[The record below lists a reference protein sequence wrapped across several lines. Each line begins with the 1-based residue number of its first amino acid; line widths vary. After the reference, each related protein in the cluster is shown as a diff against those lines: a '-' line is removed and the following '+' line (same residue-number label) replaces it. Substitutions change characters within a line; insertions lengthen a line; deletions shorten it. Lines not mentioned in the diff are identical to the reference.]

1 MSQQKTW
8 AKERNILNIFWNEYK
23 QHVESPSLEVFE
35 ERLDIELSA
44 MLIFGDRLD
53 LMVLE
58 VFPSLTLLFCDNLLV
73 SDVVW

>member
-1 MSQQKTW
+1 MNT
-8 AKERNILNIFWNEYK
+8 NNM
-23 QHVESPSLEVFE
+23 VESPSLEVFE

-53 LMVLE
+53 LIVLE

-73 SDVVW
+73 SDVV

>member
-1 MSQQKTW
+1 MNT
-8 AKERNILNIFWNEYK
+8 NNM
-23 QHVESPSLEVFE
+23 VESPSLEVFE

>member
-1 MSQQKTW
+1 M
-8 AKERNILNIFWNEYK
+8 
-23 QHVESPSLEVFE
+23 VESPSLEVFE

-44 MLIFGDRLD
+44 MLVFGDRLD
-53 LMVLE
+53 LIVLE

>member
-1 MSQQKTW
+1 MNT
-8 AKERNILNIFWNEYK
+8 NNM
-23 QHVESPSLEVFE
+23 VESPSLEVFE

-73 SDVVW
+73 SDVV